1 MKRWC
6 AQNQAAGLFF
16 LVLAILCANG
26 CTNGAPKPES
36 GVVVKEAD
44 TEVTRATGSRISR
57 RVLKGKAA
65 GPVSDMSGTVVGA
78 GAIARQQNDIAA
90 QFPMGGK

>member
-1 MKRWC
+1 MMRWC
-6 AQNQAAGLFF
+6 LQSHTASLF
-16 LVLAILCANG
+16 LLALATLCTNG
-26 CTNGAPKPES
+26 CTSSASKSGN

-57 RVLKGKAA
+57 RVLKGGTA
-65 GPVSDMSGTVVGA
+65 GPVNDMSGTVIGA
-78 GAIARQQNDIAA
+78 GAIAREQNDIQP